1 MRSFP
6 ATPSSRA
13 VAPPEAGGQRQSEH
27 RRRERIEIATV
38 IVSVAL
44 LIRVGL
50 SVDRTDASASARDA
64 RSRATTVIL
73 SVMDGMTQSADA
85 QAPAVRSRVRATLPA
100 RKVPPDVVAAIGPM
114 VSTVRGCTQTVL
126 GDTTVTAA
134 HCHEPSFT
142 VEGDVAWQGPRPVW
156 VDPAIVPIG
165 ATIYSIG
172 YPVAEPGPQV
182 FTMSNLGPRTIT
194 LELKPLRVLMGVGD
208 GVPCSAGASGM
219 IAWVTIENQMVPIG
233 PMSVY
238 SVDPAVTGLPKGQY
252 VCGFAI

>member
-6 ATPSSRA
+6 ATPSSPIG
-13 VAPPEAGGQRQSEH
+13 APSEAGGPRQSEH
-27 RRRERIEIATV
+27 RRRERIEIATI

-50 SVDRTDASASARDA
+50 SVDPTDASASARGADT
-64 RSRATTVIL
+64 RATTAIL

-85 QAPAVRSRVRATLPA
+85 RAPAVRSRVRATLPA
-100 RKVPPDVVAAIGPM
+100 GEVPPDVVAAIGPM
-114 VSTVRGCTQTVL
+114 VSTARGCTQTVL

-134 HCHEPSFT
+134 HCHQPTFS
-142 VEGDVAWQGPRPVW
+142 VEGDVAWKGPRPVW
-156 VDPAIVPIG
+156 VDPAIIPIG

-172 YPVAEPGPQV
+172 YPVAEVGPQV
-182 FTMSNLGPRTIT
+182 FALSNLGPRTIT
-194 LELKPLRVLMGVGD
+194 FELQPLRVLMGVGD
-208 GVPCSAGASGM
+208 GVPCTAGASGM
-219 IAWVTIENQMVPIG
+219 IAWVTIDNRMVPIG